1 MLQEGLLDITLLF
14 SDGTETPLR
23 SVAAAQYY
31 LAVDTVDTSVIAFA
45 PVPGHHKDTRVIA
58 VGRGRGELLKVSL
71 ELADECH
78 DKGEEPLASAMVTV
92 EVELEG
98 GRGEAQGAGALQIG
112 G

>member
-23 SVAAAQYY
+23 AVAAAQYY

-78 DKGEEPLASAMVTV
+78 DKGEEALASALVTV

-98 GRGEAQGAGALQIG
+98 GRGEVQGAGG
-112 G
+112 